1 MYRVR
6 LAAAAAIA
14 ALGTALAGCSGSS
27 VSMPEWLTIKP
38 PPPPTQALQFESAPP
53 GAEVRSTQGQTCRTP
68 CSLALPLTNQSV
80 TFAMKGY
87 VPQTVPVEVHQAE
100 RVAYDNVLPATD
112 FSPNPVEVALQ
123 TDKPGKPGAKPKSRK
138 TAAMTDTTLRSAA
151 PPPNQSTASSAFPP
165 LSPQQPR

>member
-6 LAAAAAIA
+6 LVVAAATV

-27 VSMPEWLTIKP
+27 VSMPEWLTYKP

-53 GAEVRSTQGQTCRTP
+53 GAEVRSVQGQTCRTP

-80 TFAMKGY
+80 TFAMNGY
-87 VPQTVPVEVHQAE
+87 VPQTVPVEVRQTE
-100 RVAYDNVLPATD
+100 RAAFDNSMPAAD

-123 TDKPGKPGAKPKSRK
+123 TAKPGKPGAKPKSRK
-138 TAAMTDTTLRSAA
+138 TAATTDTAARTPA
-151 PPPNQSTASSAFPP
+151 PPPTQTTASSAFPSLP
-165 LSPQQPR
+165 PQQR